1 MSAVAVEGTSGE
13 WVRTP
18 SPGTE
23 NGISTG
29 STERQHPKAD
39 SSGSDG
45 AGGHSKA
52 IGAGSCPNKDEG
64 AVNHDQRQESLP
76 NGVPG
81 AARENVQAGA
91 EGKRPECASS
101 FDGVQ
106 MRQHSSTNPGGSRSR
121 PMSFRLRSQHGLL
134 LTEEMKV
141 EGERMVVRLGEDS
154 IAWESAKIGKG
165 EWCVCALAVCCVS
178 RLLSGIG
185 WVVVLFTVEA
195 VPTRWHVSLA
205 VHVYAV
211 YGCVQVAPPCT
222 CVCAVRES
230 PYALCNECIMYP
242 NSSIMA
248 QLSLF
253 HYVVYRLLCHCP
265 HSGPWRRLLMYNTFK
280 YTCTYM
286 DHCSIPSYGERT

>member
-1 MSAVAVEGTSGE
+1 MSAVAVEGTSGK

-81 AARENVQAGA
+81 AARENVQTGA

-106 MRQHSSTNPGGSRSR
+106 MRQHSSTNADGSRSR

-165 EWCVCALAVCCVS
+165 EWCVCVCSCSLLCKLPSVWDWVGSCLVYS
-178 RLLSGIG
+178 RGCAHSVACLSGG
-185 WVVVLFTVEA
+185 ARMCSVWMCA
-195 VPTRWHVSLA
+195 S
-205 VHVYAV
+205 
-211 YGCVQVAPPCT
+211 CT
-222 CVCAVRES
+222 TMH
-230 PYALCNECIMYP
+230 LC
-242 NSSIMA
+242 
-248 QLSLF
+248 
-253 HYVVYRLLCHCP
+253 LCSARKP
-265 HSGPWRRLLMYNTFK
+265 L
-280 YTCTYM
+280 CTM
-286 DHCSIPSYGERT
+286 